1 MYTSGVYTEA
11 ALCMSLFLM
20 NGSVLAAVLIGGRS
34 NLMKGAQRS
43 AYAIKISIQKGT
55 GWSRKGLGTL
65 TDKIAYWKRMRSTAV
80 LAPSSVS
87 TTPPLLQMR
96 KSKKTV
102 KSAKVPK
109 KTVEVK
115 KVPKKTVK
123 SAKVPKKTVEV
134 KKKVPKK
141 TVEVKKKVPD
151 KTVEDR
157 RVSSRSRIQTPTG
170 NLGPCVYR

>member
-1 MYTSGVYTEA
+1 
-11 ALCMSLFLM
+11 MSLFLM

-55 GWSRKGLGTL
+55 GWSRKGLGIL
-65 TDKIAYWKRMRSTAV
+65 TGKIAYWKRMRSTAV

-87 TTPPLLQMR
+87 TTPPLLQTR

-102 KSAKVPK
+102 KSA
-109 KTVEVK
+109 
-115 KVPKKTVK
+115 
-123 SAKVPKKTVEV
+123 
-134 KKKVPKK
+134 KVPKK